1 MDAYLVRSASVKLD
15 FEQRRGVDVNKVAPV
30 GAGFT
35 RVGNFRA
42 TKGFLFCGHAYA
54 LDRVAANG
62 QLDPTAAGLERA
74 LHQCDIRFIYS
85 ALAKGFAEAGVGG
98 VGFRDEND
106 SGGFLVEAVNNSGTQ
121 GVTQLREGL
130 AAAEESVDHSAGRVA
145 SACMDG
151 HPSGLIDGDD
161 VGIFKQNV
169 ERNRFRMGSQRG
181 PGLGSHENFFA
192 RVQAK

>member
-42 TKGFLFCGHAYA
+42 TKGFLLCGHAYA

-62 QLDPTAAGLERA
+62 QLDSSAAGLERA
-74 LHQCDIRFIYS
+74 LHQGDVGFIYG
-85 ALAKGFAEAGVGG
+85 ALTKGFAEACVGR

-106 SGGFLVEAVNNSGTQ
+106 ARGFLVDAGNNSGTQ
-121 GVTQLREGL
+121 DVTHLQEGL
-130 AAAEESVDHSAGRVA
+130 AAAEERV
-145 SACMDG
+145 
-151 HPSGLIDGDD
+151 
-161 VGIFKQNV
+161 
-169 ERNRFRMGSQRG
+169 
-181 PGLGSHENFFA
+181 
-192 RVQAK
+192 